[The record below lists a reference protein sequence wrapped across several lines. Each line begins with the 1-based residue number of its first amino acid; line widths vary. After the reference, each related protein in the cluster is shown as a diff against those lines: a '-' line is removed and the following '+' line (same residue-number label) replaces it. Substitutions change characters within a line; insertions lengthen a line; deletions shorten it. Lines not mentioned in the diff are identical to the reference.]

1 MWRRSTLTRSSTAL
15 DGVLIL
21 EHPVQPARRSLH
33 LDLMDCSCLGWRQQ
47 ALSSQKMAWTI
58 NTGAIAVRH
67 VRAARPFDRFT
78 VRNNLQSRLGK
89 RIVEVPRVDVDE
101 MVCVGFWVLC
111 CYWLLV
117 RCQVALRCTRD
128 QL

>member
-1 MWRRSTLTRSSTAL
+1 MWHRSALTRSSTAL

-21 EHPVQPARRSLH
+21 GTQSKPACRTLH

-47 ALSSQKMAWTI
+47 ALPSQKMAWTI
-58 NTGAIAVRH
+58 NTGPIAVRH

>member
-1 MWRRSTLTRSSTAL
+1 MWHRSTLTRSSTAL

-58 NTGAIAVRH
+58 NTGPIAVRH
-67 VRAARPFDRFT
+67 VRAARPSDRFT

-89 RIVEVPRVDVDE
+89 RVVEVPRVDVDE

-117 RCQVALRCTRD
+117 RCQVALRCTGD